1 ALPISPSVANDTQA
15 TIDMTADLWKRLDRP
30 NVMIKIPATPEGIP
44 AIEAS
49 IASGINVN
57 ITLLFAVELYEQVTR
72 AYLKGLQRFF
82 SGREPRNLSH
92 TASRR
97 PAPMSVASFFVS
109 RVDTAVDKLLGDK
122 IAAGGDVSRYE
133 ALLGQAAIAN
143 ARLAYALF
151 ARVFAGSEWDQL
163 AGRGAEVQRPLWA
176 STSTKNPRYRDVR
189 YVEEL
194 IGPDTVNTMPP
205 ATLEAF
211 KDHGRVSRTIDRPE
225 ALVRAQKTMQDLK
238 AAGIDLAEA
247 ALQLQ
252 RGGVKS
258 FADSFDQLIVRLE
271 ERRRALA
278 PA

>member
-57 ITLLFAVELYEQVTR
+57 ITLLFAVELYEQVTQ

-82 SGREPRNLSH
+82 GGREPRNLSH
-92 TASRR
+92 SASRQL
-97 PAPMSVASFFVS
+97 APMSVASFFVS
-109 RVDTAVDKLLGDK
+109 RVDTSVDKLLGEK

-151 ARVFAGSEWDQL
+151 TRIFAGSEWDQL
-163 AGRGAEVQRPLWA
+163 ADRGAEVQRPLWA

-189 YVEEL
+189 YVEDL
-194 IGPDTVNTMPP
+194 IGPDTVNTVPP
-205 ATLEAF
+205 ATLESF
-211 KDHGRVSRTIDRPE
+211 QDHGRVSRTIDTPE
-225 ALVRAQKTMQDLK
+225 ALERARQTMRELQEI
-238 AAGIDLAEA
+238 GIDLDAVT
-247 ALQLQ
+247 LQLQ
-252 RGGVKS
+252 REGV
-258 FADSFDQLIVRLE
+258 
-271 ERRRALA
+271 
-278 PA
+278 